1 MTLETAPK
9 DPTPPTGD
17 DQPYRVRPFA
27 AGDRDALSALTGWP
41 DDRDAWLDWWAANP
55 FVAHD
60 PMAVVERVGA
70 AEDHEAAADDRE
82 LVGALPFFAIPVRA
96 GDEQRVTLVPGPIAV
111 APGEDT
117 EELRRRALDGAI
129 DYYAAAAVGERPP
142 TDVDVVT
149 GADVDVAAIPDPPSF
164 VAVPSTSIGDDQ
176 AKDEREDEGWQTD
189 DEARE
194 TAAGESDSDE
204 VDEPTREPG
213 VSEAVRWDRI
223 QRHGALL
230 ARRLPLGGAIGAPV
244 SLLSRPIRRWRDGR
258 ASFDTDDFVVT
269 CHDWVPDATMAAG
282 YAASAPASTHVAL
295 TEPFLDWWYRR
306 PGGPPTTSCVAYR
319 GQEVAAALVA
329 ERETVDG
336 VDAVTVRHVVPLS
349 GDPARPAAVAAVLN
363 HLLAEHRDADVVRIT
378 SPAVPRSVLDA
389 YGFRR
394 PDSLPTSLFVAAPTE
409 TLELRPVVAGERTVG
424 GRPVSEAATSV
435 WSLL

>member
-27 AGDRDALSALTGWP
+27 AGDRTGLSALTGWP
-41 DDRDAWLDWWAANP
+41 DDRDAWLDWWEGNP

-60 PMAVVERVGA
+60 PMAVVEHV
-70 AEDHEAAADDRE
+70 EADGDRE

-111 APGEDT
+111 APGEET

-164 VAVPSTSIGDDQ
+164 VAVPSTSTTNDGAEHDAANSDASETDVLDGDD
-176 AKDEREDEGWQTD
+176 AAPGPSASD
-189 DEARE
+189 DA
-194 TAAGESDSDE
+194 
-204 VDEPTREPG
+204 DEPTREPG

-230 ARRLPLGGAIGAPV
+230 GRRLPLGGVLGAPV

-258 ASFDTDDFVVT
+258 ASFDTDDFVVM
-269 CHDWVPDATMAAG
+269 CHGWVPDATMAAG

-319 GQEVAAALVA
+319 GQEVAAGLVA

-349 GDPARPAAVAAVLN
+349 GDPARPAAVAAVLD

-389 YGFRR
+389 FGFRR
-394 PDSLPTSLFVAAPTE
+394 PDSLPTSLFVTAPTE
-409 TLELRPVVAGERTVG
+409 TLELRPIVDGERSVG
-424 GRPVSEAATSV
+424 GRPASEAAASF